1 MIKVSAVLL
10 VGLLTAA
17 ALRRQSAALRHC
29 VLALA
34 IACASA
40 IPVVQLIAPA
50 WQMPMTAFLT
60 THQRDVSGA
69 AGPMNSEWLI
79 DGPATENRLGST
91 SGPRTVT
98 LPSLQRIWLAGV
110 LVSLALLLVGFGRLA
125 WVTWRSRQVV
135 DGTWFDI
142 VTALS
147 DRRKP
152 RTPVR
157 LLQTDHPTLL
167 VTWGLAHPKVIL
179 PRTARKWPTDRVLA
193 VLGHELAHVE
203 RRDWAVQMAAEFLR
217 CIYWFNPL
225 IWIACRRLRHE
236 SEKAC
241 DDAVLSMGMN
251 APEYA
256 SHLLDVARA
265 FRHTHTRRSVFP
277 APAMA
282 RPSHLERRVRVM
294 LNTGLNHAPLTRMAG
309 IAVAV
314 GLLGVT
320 IPIAGLVAASD
331 TSQPALSQ
339 PNIAAPTRSISGD
352 QLLPVDSPAT
362 PADAGAQAVSVR
374 PQEPSGGEV
383 EAPVQTPPPIK
394 EQTSATSW
402 SGTLMDATGHA
413 MSGVLALVSSAM
425 AQRVEMRTDEGGQF
439 SITGLPAGEYQV
451 EVKKPGF
458 LTKQG
463 RIVLA
468 AGQQLRQDVVAQIG
482 SLAETIFIQGGPST
496 PDSKPAVPRQL
507 RRPGTS
513 DADPCSQSVAGGC
526 LTPPTKLVDMKPVFP
541 QAHGGDSV
549 SGTVVVEARLGTDGF
564 LKDLRVN
571 DGADPAFAASTLEA
585 VRQWQFSPVRLNGI
599 PQECRVVVTA
609 EFHAGSQ
616 LGAGPSIR

>member
-110 LVSLALLLVGFGRLA
+110 LVSLSLLLVGLGRLA
-125 WVTWRSRQVV
+125 WVTSRSRQVV
-135 DGTWFDI
+135 DGTWSDVVI
-142 VTALS
+142 ALS
-147 DRRKP
+147 RRRKP

-167 VTWGLAHPKVIL
+167 VTWGLTHPKVIL
-179 PRTARKWPTDRVLA
+179 PRAAREWPADRIRA

-203 RRDWAVQMAAEFLR
+203 RRDWAVQMVAEFLR

-225 IWIACRRLRHE
+225 IWVACHRLRQE

-241 DDAVLSMGMN
+241 DDAVLSMGIN

-256 SHLLDVARA
+256 THLLDVARA
-265 FRHTHTRRSVFP
+265 FRHTQTRRSVFP
-277 APAMA
+277 ASAMA

-294 LNTGLNHAPLTRMAG
+294 LNTGLNHAPLTRLAG
-309 IAVAV
+309 ISVAV
-314 GLLGVT
+314 GLLGMT

-571 DGADPAFAASTLEA
+571 DGAAPAFAASTLEA